1 VQITNYLWPSPG
13 YDKEC
18 SQPPNLMVNL
28 LSVILIGSILLAGC
42 SSLGL
47 SQQSKVTPTPLPAI
61 TGAQSLPIVA
71 KIVINK
77 TTINLEAA
85 NTPREQE
92 IGLMF
97 RTSMPADRGMIF
109 NFPTAVPANFWMKN
123 TLIPLDIIF
132 LRNRKVMNIQAHVPP
147 CKTDPCPGY
156 GPTSNV
162 LIDQVIELNAGQAK
176 KLGLKVG
183 DELLVQPLAS
193 PVASPFVKKRK

>member
-1 VQITNYLWPSPG
+1 
-13 YDKEC
+13 
-18 SQPPNLMVNL
+18 MVNL
-28 LSVILIGSILLAGC
+28 LPVILIGSILLAGC
-42 SSLGL
+42 SSVGL
-47 SQQSKVTPTPLPAI
+47 SQQSKPVVTPTPLPAI
-61 TGAQSLPIVA
+61 TGAQSLPVVA

-97 RTSMPADRGMIF
+97 RASMPADRGMVF

-132 LRNRKVMNIQAHVPP
+132 LRGDKIMNIQANVPP
-147 CKTDPCPGY
+147 CKADPCPGY

-162 LIDQVIELNAGQAK
+162 LIDRVIELNAGQAK

-183 DELLVQPLAS
+183 DKLLVQSLVSPAAS
-193 PVASPFVKKRK
+193 PTVQKRQ